1 VDPDCGPECQETLR
15 ELERFLDGEL
25 EAGMRAVVDK
35 HLSGCNPCT
44 QRTEFRIHLKAMIA
58 SSCSR
63 DAMPPDLLERVQSL
77 LQAEPPPQG

>member
-1 VDPDCGPECQETLR
+1 VDPDCGPECQQTLR

-25 EAGMRAVVDK
+25 EPGMRAVVDK

-63 DAMPPDLLERVQSL
+63 DAMPPELLERVQSL
-77 LQAEPPPQG
+77 LQAEPPPPG

>member
-25 EAGMRAVVDK
+25 EPGMRAVVDK
-35 HLSGCNPCT
+35 HLSGCNSCT

>member
-1 VDPDCGPECQETLR
+1 VDPDCGPECQQTLR

-25 EAGMRAVVDK
+25 EPGMRAVVDK

-77 LQAEPPPQG
+77 LQAEIPPPG